1 MTPFNNVMDVFKL
14 LDKSNCRKCNEKTC
28 LAFAAAV
35 FNGSRPLSDCPQV
48 TADIA
53 RQYGNQSKQSPA
65 NGFDADQQLAELKAE
80 LRTIDFA
87 DRAQRIGAAL
97 EGSRIVLK
105 VMGKDFKVDPEG
117 TLSTDI
123 HTNPWVTIPILNY
136 ILYCKGTPLSGRWV
150 PLRELPSGKDW
161 YRLFGQR
168 CEKPMKKVADTYA
181 DLFADLVD
189 IFNGSPVDGHYQS
202 DVALVLH
209 PLPLVPLLICYWHA
223 EDGMASDLNLF
234 FDATA
239 EENLGIGGI
248 YALGTGITRMFERLA
263 LRHGG
268 GEPPSKDM
276 NQ

>member
-1 MTPFNNVMDVFKL
+1 MAQFNNVMDVFKL

-28 LAFAAAV
+28 LAFAASV
-35 FNGSRPLSDCPQV
+35 FNGRRPLSDCPQV
-48 TADIA
+48 AA
-53 RQYGNQSKQSPA
+53 EVAQGYGGQPKQSPA
-65 NGFDADQQLAELKAE
+65 NGLDAAQQLAALKAE
-80 LRTIDFA
+80 LKQIDFA
-87 DRAQRIGAAL
+87 DRARRIGATL
-97 EGSRIVLK
+97 EGDRLTLK
-105 VMGKDFKVDPEG
+105 IMGKDFKVDPQG
-117 TLSTDI
+117 NLSTDI
-123 HTNPWVTIPILNY
+123 HTNLWVTIPILNY
-136 ILYCKGTPLSGRWV
+136 ILYCRGTPLSDRWV

-181 DLFADLVD
+181 ELFADLVD
-189 IFNGSPVDGHYQS
+189 IFNGRPVDGHYQS

-239 EENLGIGGI
+239 EENLGIEGI

-263 LRHGG
+263 LRHG
-268 GEPPSKDM
+268 SA
-276 NQ
+276 